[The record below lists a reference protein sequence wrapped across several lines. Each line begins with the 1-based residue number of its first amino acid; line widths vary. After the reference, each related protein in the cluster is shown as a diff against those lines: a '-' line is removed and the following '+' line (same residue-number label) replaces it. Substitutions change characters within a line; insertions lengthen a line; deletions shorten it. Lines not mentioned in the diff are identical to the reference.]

1 MVLLEF
7 FLMLQ
12 TGGTFS
18 KTCHFFENVPLDW
31 CRTVGLGSLRPG
43 THRHVICFQK
53 FSILWNLERL
63 IVMVL
68 LTSQIE
74 ISNFEIWFSRLLLI
88 FTLRF
93 MVAHNQE
100 MFLHR
105 YSVCLFQFTPYYRIL
120 EKVVLL
126 TSQQHQFKFQNQ
138 ISTRRRSNFKNL
150 TSGTWSLTSNW
161 PD

>member
-1 MVLLEF
+1 LGAAHLILEMLLLEF

-74 ISNFEIWFSRLLLI
+74 ISNFEI
-88 FTLRF
+88 
-93 MVAHNQE
+93 
-100 MFLHR
+100 
-105 YSVCLFQFTPYYRIL
+105 
-120 EKVVLL
+120 
-126 TSQQHQFKFQNQ
+126 
-138 ISTRRRSNFKNL
+138 
-150 TSGTWSLTSNW
+150 
-161 PD
+161 